1 MEARLPLLSVQNG
14 PAEYHVAIERQRGR
28 QANMKKITYPIR
40 AVSKLTGITIDN
52 LRAWERRYEAIK
64 PSRNDRERLYDDADV
79 QRLIL
84 LRQAVDRGHAIGKL
98 AVLSNPELEQI
109 NSRSVALSA
118 KPRMA
123 GGGYP
128 QVASP
133 ELKVLQDAIRR
144 LDYGDIDRELDRLAA
159 VVAPRDLVHQV
170 VVPLMTEVGEQWY
183 RGDLSIAQEHMVSA
197 ALRGLL
203 GSLVRRCTKAQPAT
217 TFLFATT
224 KGERHEFGILCAAML
239 AASGGLRIAYL
250 GIDLPGSEI
259 LEAAQRTNA
268 RVLVLGVKAATSS
281 KDSLKELGRVAEKLP
296 GSMELWVGGIRSAN
310 ALREIKATRA
320 VYLSDFDAF
329 EKELV
334 RLGASL

>member
-1 MEARLPLLSVQNG
+1 
-14 PAEYHVAIERQRGR
+14 
-28 QANMKKITYPIR
+28 MKKITYPIR

-84 LRQAVDRGHAIGKL
+84 LRQAVDRGHAIRKL

-109 NSRSVALSA
+109 NARSVALSA
-118 KPRMA
+118 GPGAVAR
-123 GGGYP
+123 GYP
-128 QVASP
+128 QATSA
-133 ELKVLQDAIRR
+133 ELKVLQDAIHR
-144 LDYGDIDRELDRLAA
+144 LDYGDIDRELNRLAA
-159 VVAPRDLVHQV
+159 VAAPRDLVHQV
-170 VVPLMTEVGEQWY
+170 VIPLMSEVGDQWY

-203 GSLVRRCTKAQPAT
+203 GSLVRRCTKAHPKT

-268 RVLVLGVKAATSS
+268 RVLVLGMKSATSS
-281 KDSLKELGRVAEKLP
+281 RDSLKELGRVAEKLP
-296 GSMELWVGGIRSAN
+296 GSMELWVGGIHSAN
-310 ALREIKATRA
+310 VLREIKATRA
-320 VYLSDFDAF
+320 IYLSDFEAF

>member
-1 MEARLPLLSVQNG
+1 
-14 PAEYHVAIERQRGR
+14 
-28 QANMKKITYPIR
+28 MKKITYPIR

-64 PSRNDRERLYDDADV
+64 PRRNDRERLYDDADV

-84 LRQAVDRGHAIGKL
+84 LRQAVERGHAISKL

-109 NSRSVALSA
+109 NARSVALSA
-118 KPRMA
+118 RPRA
-123 GGGYP
+123 TDGGDP
-128 QVASP
+128 QTALP
-133 ELKVLQDAIRR
+133 ELKVLHDAIRR

-170 VVPLMTEVGEQWY
+170 VVPLMTEIGDQWY

-203 GSLVRRCTKAQPAT
+203 GSIVRRCTKVHPAT
-217 TFLFATT
+217 TLLFATT

-250 GIDLPGSEI
+250 GIDIPGLEI
-259 LEAAQRTNA
+259 IEAAKRTNA
-268 RVLVLGVKAATSS
+268 RVVVLGVKSAISS
-281 KDSLKELGRVAEKLP
+281 KDSLKEPGRVAEKLP
-296 GSMELWVGGIRSAN
+296 ESVEVWVGGIRSAD
-310 ALREIKATRA
+310 AIREIKSTRA
-320 VYLSDFDAF
+320 THLRDLEAF

>member
-1 MEARLPLLSVQNG
+1 
-14 PAEYHVAIERQRGR
+14 
-28 QANMKKITYPIR
+28 MKKITYPIR

-84 LRQAVDRGHAIGKL
+84 LRQAVDRGHAIRKL
-98 AVLSNPELEQI
+98 SVLSNPELEQI
-109 NSRSVALSA
+109 NARSVALSA
-118 KPRMA
+118 SPGAAAR
-123 GGGYP
+123 GYP
-128 QVASP
+128 QATAP
-133 ELKVLQDAIRR
+133 ELKFLQDAIHR
-144 LDYGDIDRELDRLAA
+144 LDYGDIDRELNRLAA
-159 VVAPRDLVHQV
+159 VAAPRDLVHQV
-170 VVPLMTEVGEQWY
+170 VVPLMTEVGDQWY
-183 RGDLSIAQEHMVSA
+183 QGDLSIAQEHMVSA
-197 ALRGLL
+197 SLRGLL
-203 GSLVRRCTKAQPAT
+203 GSLIRRCTKVQPAAT
-217 TFLFATT
+217 LLFATP

-268 RVLVLGVKAATSS
+268 RVLVLGMKAATSS
-281 KDSLKELGRVAEKLP
+281 KDSVKELGRVAEKLP
-296 GSMELWVGGIRSAN
+296 ESMELWVGGIRSAN
-310 ALREIKATRA
+310 VLREIKGTR
-320 VYLSDFDAF
+320 VIYLSDFDIF

>member
-1 MEARLPLLSVQNG
+1 MT
-14 PAEYHVAIERQRGR
+14 
-28 QANMKKITYPIR
+28 KITYPIR

-52 LRAWERRYEAIK
+52 LRAWERRYQAIK

-84 LRQAVDRGHAIGKL
+84 LRQAVDRGHAIRKL
-98 AVLSNPELEQI
+98 AALSNPELEQI
-109 NSRSVALSA
+109 NARSVALSA
-118 KPRMA
+118 SPEA
-123 GGGYP
+123 GVRAVP
-128 QVASP
+128 QATSP
-133 ELKVLQDAIRR
+133 ELKVLQDAIHR
-144 LDYGDIDRELDRLAA
+144 LDYGDIDRELNRLAA
-159 VVAPRDLVHQV
+159 VAAPRDLVHHV
-170 VVPLMTEVGEQWY
+170 VIPLMTEVGDRWY

-203 GSLVRRCTKAQPAT
+203 GSLVRRCTKVRPGT

-250 GIDLPGSEI
+250 GVDLPSSEI

-268 RVLVLGVKAATSS
+268 RVLVLGMKAATSG
-281 KDSLKELGRVAEKLP
+281 KDSLKELARVAEKLP

-310 ALREIKATRA
+310 VLREIKATRA
-320 VYLSDFDAF
+320 VYLSDFDVF
-329 EKELV
+329 DKELV